1 MKKFPISKIKFF
13 ISHDNEL
20 ALEWEN
26 KIKDYIKE
34 NNPEVKVVNN
44 DPQMII
50 ALGGDG
56 TIMKAAK
63 ESVESGAIL
72 MGLNL
77 GKVGFLASVR
87 DSKNFFP
94 SLDKIFSGNYEITER
109 IMADVSVVR
118 KGKVIFNSAA
128 VNEAV
133 VINPLGMVEVDV
145 FVEDYHLQK
154 IKGTGVM
161 VATPTGSTAFNLSA
175 HGPVVMPNIKG
186 FILLELFDHNI
197 PTPAIILNEN
207 QSMAFKIISFRKRN
221 LIVKKQ
227 TKEAIDLMLV
237 IDGETICTLAENDI
251 VKICRSSNVVKF
263 AELEKNYFL
272 KSLQEKFDFK

>member
-1 MKKFPISKIKFF
+1 MKNSPINGIKFF
-13 ISHDNEL
+13 ISDNNVF

-26 KIKDYIKE
+26 KIKKFIRDKKFDVKITN
-34 NNPEVKVVNN
+34 NNPQV
-44 DPQMII
+44 II

-63 ESVESGAIL
+63 ECVKSKAIL

-87 DSKNFFP
+87 DSKNFFS
-94 SLDKIFSGNYEITER
+94 SLDKIFSGNYGITER

-118 KGKVIFNSAA
+118 KEKVIFTATA

-145 FVEDYHLQK
+145 FVEDYHLQQ

-175 HGPVVMPNIKG
+175 HGPVVMPDIKG
-186 FILLELFDHNI
+186 FILSELFDHNI

-207 QSMAFKIISFRKRN
+207 QSMAFKIVSFRKRN
-221 LIVKKQ
+221 LIVKKE

-237 IDGETICTLAENDI
+237 VDGDMICTLQENDI
-251 VKICRSSNVVKF
+251 VKVSKSPDIIRF
-263 AELEKNYFL
+263 IELEKNYFL